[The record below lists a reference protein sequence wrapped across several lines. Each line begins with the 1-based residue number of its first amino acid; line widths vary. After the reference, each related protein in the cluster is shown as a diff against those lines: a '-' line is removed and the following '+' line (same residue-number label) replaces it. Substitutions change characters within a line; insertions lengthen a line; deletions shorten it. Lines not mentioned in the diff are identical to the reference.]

1 MTSEG
6 STRAARKEQTRRAL
20 LDQALDLGIERGFGA
35 VSLRE
40 VARGAGLVPTAFY
53 RHFTSLDDLGLA
65 LVIEAARALRTT
77 VREIERAARPSAAV
91 EILAGHVRQN
101 PSLLGFL
108 ARERHGGAAA
118 VRHAIAAETTLV
130 VRDVT
135 VTLSR
140 APRLR
145 DWSAEDLD
153 TAAAL
158 LVDLLLE
165 TIAALDE
172 ATDRHTTRLVT
183 QNLITERATR
193 QLRLVLLG
201 ISGWRPR
208 PD

>member
-6 STRAARKEQTRRAL
+6 STRAARKEKTRRAL
-20 LDQALDLGIERGFGA
+20 LDQALDLGTARGFGA

-40 VARGAGLVPTAFY
+40 VTRGAGLVPTAFY

-65 LVIEAARALRTT
+65 LVTEAARTLRTT

-91 EILAGHVRQN
+91 EILAGHVHQN

-108 ARERHGGAAA
+108 ARERHGGAPA
-118 VRHAIAAETTLV
+118 VRHAIADETTLV

-140 APRLR
+140 APQLR
-145 DWSAEDLD
+145 EWSAEDLD

-165 TIAALDE
+165 TVAALDE
-172 ATDRHTTRLVT
+172 STDARTTHLVT
-183 QNLITERATR
+183 QRATR